1 MHIAVDHI
9 GLEELFTI
17 VKADARLADQWRKT
31 FVHSSQKKLRIFHNL
46 VLLLG
51 HALSES
57 NADDSATLFELVMN
71 RQPMIPVRYG
81 NAGVSLDSLAVWAGS
96 DARILDCIRYRRLD
110 EAAND
115 DALSMEVLAAHLSGK
130 KQLLCQYIERNLN
143 DGEPGAVARALMVA
157 GFSDESVYNGDVL
170 RRHDGTDGF
179 AGEACSAAKYAYD
192 RNRWSRHWFG
202 GMCQANDPQEFWRC
216 SVLFLKIVDGRYDI
230 WGTEYRDQS
239 DFMRLFW
246 PNLRNSLNNR
256 IKKWRSKRESK
267 LFGSE
272 SPKDVFLCRR

>member
-1 MHIAVDHI
+1 M
-9 GLEELFTI
+9 
-17 VKADARLADQWRKT
+17 
-31 FVHSSQKKLRIFHNL
+31 
-46 VLLLG
+46 LLG

-57 NADDSATLFELVMN
+57 NADDAATLFELVMN

-115 DALSMEVLAAHLSGK
+115 DALSTEVLAAHISGK
-130 KQLLCQYIERNLN
+130 QQLLCQHIERNLH

-157 GFSDESVYNGDVL
+157 GFSDENLYNRDVL

-179 AGEACSAAKYAYD
+179 VGEACSAAKYAYD
-192 RNRWSRHWFG
+192 RNLWSRHWFG
-202 GMCQANDPQEFWRC
+202 RMCQENDPLEFWRC

-230 WGTEYRDQS
+230 WGRSTEIRVTSCACSGLICGTLLTAESRSGGRSENDKQS
-239 DFMRLFW
+239 IRAGPASSGKAVVTAIAGVRSDRL
-246 PNLRNSLNNR
+246 
-256 IKKWRSKRESK
+256 
-267 LFGSE
+267 
-272 SPKDVFLCRR
+272 D